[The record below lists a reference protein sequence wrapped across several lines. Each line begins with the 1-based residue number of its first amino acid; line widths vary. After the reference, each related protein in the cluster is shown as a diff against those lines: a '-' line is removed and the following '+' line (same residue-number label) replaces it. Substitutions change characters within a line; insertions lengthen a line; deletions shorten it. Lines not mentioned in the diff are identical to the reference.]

1 MTRDGKKHRV
11 ERMQDSGTT
20 VAVRWSRDMLIAL
33 ENDPSVSTWLKQAI
47 RQLAQRDPLD
57 ALYDA
62 ELLCALMKDRW
73 EVSVGMKETGPLETE
88 NDGGGCAYERG

>member
-1 MTRDGKKHRV
+1 MSRNTRNKPV
-11 ERMQDSGTT
+11 ERMQGSGTEL
-20 VAVRWSRDMLIAL
+20 AVRWSREMLIAL
-33 ENDPSVSTWLKQAI
+33 QNDPEVSPWLKQAI

-73 EVSVGMKETGPLETE
+73 EVSAGLKATGQTGAED
-88 NDGGGCAYERG
+88 NG

>member
-1 MTRDGKKHRV
+1 MMKGKKMHKV
-11 ERMQDSGTT
+11 ERMQNSGTT
-20 VAVRWSRDMLIAL
+20 VAVRWSHDMLIAL
-33 ENDPSVSTWLKQAI
+33 ENDPAISTWLKQAI

-73 EVSVGMKETGPLETE
+73 EVSVGMKETYPLEAE
-88 NDGGGCAYERG
+88 NDGGGE